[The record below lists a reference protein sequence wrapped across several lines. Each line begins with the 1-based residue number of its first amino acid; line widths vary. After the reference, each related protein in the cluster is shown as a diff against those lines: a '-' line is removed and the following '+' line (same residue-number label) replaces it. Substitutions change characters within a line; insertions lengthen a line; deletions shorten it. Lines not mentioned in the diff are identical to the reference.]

1 MTRERTVGPVPD
13 PPPRGA
19 PTAPGA
25 AAPPGER
32 GGRTA
37 DGAEDEQFIRSLR
50 PRVLSEC
57 IGQTRV
63 TSGLQISIQ
72 AARERGEALDHVL
85 LHGPPGLG
93 KTTFANVVAAEM
105 GTSIVTTSG
114 PALERG
120 GDLMGILTNL
130 SRGDVLFIDE
140 IHRLPR
146 AVEEFLYPAMED
158 FCVNFVIEKGAH
170 ARTLRYT
177 LKPFTL
183 VGATTRAGLL
193 SSPLRERFG
202 ITHHLDF
209 YPVED
214 LTLVVCR
221 SASILGVTITD
232 EGAAEI
238 ARRSRGTPRIA
249 NRLLRRVRDFSQV
262 RADGT
267 ITLEVAREALEFEGV
282 DPLGLDA
289 QDREL
294 LRTVI
299 QVYGGGPVGIEA
311 LAATLNE
318 EVDSLVEMIE
328 PYLLKIGF
336 LTRTQ
341 SGRRVTA
348 PACDHLC
355 LAAPPQASGT
365 GQAHPPG
372 GSGGPA
378 DRGGRGQGTLFS

>member
-13 PPPRGA
+13 PPPSSAARG
-19 PTAPGA
+19 GA
-25 AAPPGER
+25 AE
-32 GGRTA
+32 GG
-37 DGAEDEQFIRSLR
+37 EDEQFIRSLR

-57 IGQTRV
+57 IGQSRV
-63 TSGLQISIQ
+63 VSGLRISIQ

-93 KTTFANVVAAEM
+93 KTTFANVIAAEM
-105 GTSIVTTSG
+105 STRIVTTSG

-130 SRGDVLFIDE
+130 DRGDVLFIDE

-214 LTLVVCR
+214 LTLVARR
-221 SASILGVTITD
+221 SASILGVTITED
-232 EGAAEI
+232 GAAEI

-249 NRLLRRVRDFSQV
+249 NRLLRRVRDFAQV

-267 ITLEVAREALEFEGV
+267 VSLDIARQALEFEGV

-294 LRTVI
+294 LRAVI

-318 EVDSLVEMIE
+318 EVDSLVEMVE
-328 PYLLKIGF
+328 PFLLKIGF

-341 SGRRVTA
+341 SGRRVTP
-348 PACDHLC
+348 PAYDHLGV
-355 LAAPPQASGT
+355 PVP
-365 GQAHPPG
+365 
-372 GSGGPA
+372 PA
-378 DRGGRGQGTLFS
+378 DRPADRSGRGQGTLFSPDERGQAPDERGQA

>member
-1 MTRERTVGPVPD
+1 MRT
-13 PPPRGA
+13 
-19 PTAPGA
+19 
-25 AAPPGER
+25 
-32 GGRTA
+32 
-37 DGAEDEQFIRSLR
+37 LR
-50 PRVLSEC
+50 PKRLDEC

-63 TSGLQISIQ
+63 TSALKISLQ

-130 SRGDVLFIDE
+130 SKGDVLFIDE

-146 AVEEFLYPAMED
+146 TVEEFLYPAMED

-177 LKPFTL
+177 LRPFTL

-202 ITHHLDF
+202 ITQHLDF
-209 YPVED
+209 YPVDE
-214 LTLVVCR
+214 LTLVVHR
-221 SASILGVTITD
+221 SASILGVSITD
-232 EGAAEI
+232 DGATEI
-238 ARRSRGTPRIA
+238 ARRARGTPRIA
-249 NRLLRRVRDFSQV
+249 NRLLRRVRDFAQV
-262 RADGT
+262 RADGA
-267 ITLEVAREALEFEGV
+267 ITVEVARNALEFEGV
-282 DPLGLDA
+282 DPLGLDV

-299 QVYGGGPVGIEA
+299 EVYGGGPVGVEA

-318 EVDSLVEMIE
+318 EVDSLVEMVE
-328 PYLLKIGF
+328 PFLLKIGF

-341 SGRRVTA
+341 SGRRVTVQ
-348 PACDHLC
+348 ACDHLG
-355 LAAPPQASGT
+355 LALP
-365 GQAHPPG
+365 
-372 GSGGPA
+372 

>member
-1 MTRERTVGPVPD
+1 MTRERIAGSAPGLKK
-13 PPPRGA
+13 RGA
-19 PTAPGA
+19 TEPAEPLRK
-25 AAPPGER
+25 PPAGQ
-32 GGRTA
+32 
-37 DGAEDEQFIRSLR
+37 EDEQFVRSLR
-50 PRVLSEC
+50 PRTLSEC

-63 TSGLQISIQ
+63 ISGLHISIQ
-72 AARERGEALDHVL
+72 AARERAEALDHVI

-93 KTTFANVVAAEM
+93 KTTFANVIAAEM
-105 GTSIVTTSG
+105 GTTIVTTSG

-158 FCVNFVIEKGAH
+158 FCVNFVIEKGVH

-214 LTLVVCR
+214 LTLVVRR
-221 SASILGVTITD
+221 SASILDVTISD
-232 EGAAEI
+232 DGAAEI
-238 ARRSRGTPRIA
+238 ARRARGTPRIA
-249 NRLLRRVRDFSQV
+249 NRLLRRVRDFAQV
-262 RADGT
+262 RRDGK
-267 ITLEVAREALEFEGV
+267 ITLDGAREALEFEGV

-289 QDREL
+289 QDRDF

-318 EVDSLVEMIE
+318 EVDSLVEMVE

-348 PACDHLC
+348 QACDHLG
-355 LAAPPQASGT
+355 LAASSAPRPLLPKGTESGD
-365 GQAHPPG
+365 G
-372 GSGGPA
+372 GV
-378 DRGGRGQGTLFS
+378 RGQGALFL